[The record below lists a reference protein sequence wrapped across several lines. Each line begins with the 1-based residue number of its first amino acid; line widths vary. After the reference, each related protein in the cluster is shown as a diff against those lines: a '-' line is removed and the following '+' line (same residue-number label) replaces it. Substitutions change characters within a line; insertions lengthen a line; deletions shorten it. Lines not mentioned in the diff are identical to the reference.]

1 MQNKKRMNKGRF
13 YLFACWLLLTACNSG
28 IFIEE
33 FAPGMPAE
41 VTVQCGEPTVIH
53 FANDDWELRS
63 GTRYD
68 YDLVKFTIER
78 TAPTELTILATECLY
93 DEPYDFQL
101 EVENEYVAKS
111 INLRI
116 EPGAKYVVDSVA
128 YDWENFFYV
137 DNYIEEVEAAN
148 ITNNGSTPIEWLVY
162 PYKTAKEVEQL
173 AFTHASLD
181 YFPLLFGSPLPQI
194 LVPEVEDEQPV
205 LRDHY
210 VTLSPFTFSRSL
222 DDGTQVRV
230 RIEAGQTLTVKA
242 FLDIEEFRIPFTLYA
257 SNPQSGSKRTISGEY
272 RYRRPYDYLIIPQN
286 AIVP

>member
-101 EVENEYVAKS
+101 EVENAYATKS

-210 VTLSPFTFSRSL
+210 VTLSPFTFTRSL

-230 RIEAGQTLTVKA
+230 RIEAGQTQTVKA

-272 RYRRPYDYLIIPQN
+272 RYRRPYDYFIIPQN

>member
-101 EVENEYVAKS
+101 EVENAYVTKS

-116 EPGAKYVVDSVA
+116 EPGAKYQVDSVA
-128 YDWENFFYV
+128 YDWGN
-137 DNYIEEVEAAN
+137 D
-148 ITNNGSTPIEWLVY
+148 
-162 PYKTAKEVEQL
+162 
-173 AFTHASLD
+173 
-181 YFPLLFGSPLPQI
+181 
-194 LVPEVEDEQPV
+194 
-205 LRDHY
+205 
-210 VTLSPFTFSRSL
+210 
-222 DDGTQVRV
+222 
-230 RIEAGQTLTVKA
+230 
-242 FLDIEEFRIPFTLYA
+242 
-257 SNPQSGSKRTISGEY
+257 
-272 RYRRPYDYLIIPQN
+272 
-286 AIVP
+286 